1 MIFTEGFDELSASCL
16 ILARPTKLLT
26 MYRQMAGRV
35 LRPIP
40 ARSTPASSIT
50 AAPTSD
56 EKAVNKSAEAHTVVH
71 KRARDLPKVQAVRM
85 EGQGCN
91 AGGSKPETKPRHLEV
106 VDGWVGPG

>member
-1 MIFTEGFDELSASCL
+1 
-16 ILARPTKLLT
+16 
-26 MYRQMAGRV
+26 V
-35 LRPIP
+35 
-40 ARSTPASSIT
+40 
-50 AAPTSD
+50 APTSD

-106 VDGWVGPG
+106 VDGQLGQVNCDRSVHDLLLDEQATYRP